1 LQQSLPAPEKSNT
14 MTLQIVQ
21 ISDTHIT
28 DDVPQRMNDLENCV
42 HTINGLSEPPELVIH
57 TGDITHNGTAPE
69 YHRARQLLD
78 QLDAPYF
85 VMPGNRD
92 KRPELINEFADE
104 RYDLPA
110 QGWVQYSVE
119 LSGQKLLMVD
129 TLCETSNKGQ
139 LCTGRLHH
147 LEAMLSEEPDKPT
160 WLFLHHPPYK
170 AVGIPDPFQ
179 YKDWSDVE
187 KLKALL
193 SKYKNVKG
201 MYCGHVHRFIDGE
214 IGDIKASALS
224 CLAGDLRKGEVT
236 DDERKLPVYKTLNL
250 SA

>member
-1 LQQSLPAPEKSNT
+1 

-69 YHRARQLLD
+69 YHRTRQLLD

-119 LSGQKLLMVD
+119 LSGQKLLVETHCAKRVTKGNCVRVVYTISRLCYLKSLISQAGSSYT
-129 TLCETSNKGQ
+129 TLRMRQSVYLIHFSTRIG
-139 LCTGRLHH
+139 T
-147 LEAMLSEEPDKPT
+147 T
-160 WLFLHHPPYK
+160 
-170 AVGIPDPFQ
+170 
-179 YKDWSDVE
+179 
-187 KLKALL
+187 LK
-193 SKYKNVKG
+193 N
-201 MYCGHVHRFIDGE
+201 
-214 IGDIKASALS
+214 
-224 CLAGDLRKGEVT
+224 
-236 DDERKLPVYKTLNL
+236 
-250 SA
+250 